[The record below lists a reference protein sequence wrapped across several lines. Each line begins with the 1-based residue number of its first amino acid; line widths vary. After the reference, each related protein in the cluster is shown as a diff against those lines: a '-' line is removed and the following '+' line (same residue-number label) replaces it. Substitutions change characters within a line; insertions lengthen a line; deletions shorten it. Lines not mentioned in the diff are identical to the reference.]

1 MFSSHTQNRKLYD
14 KMEVSVNATVI
25 AILQY
30 INVSN
35 QYIVH
40 LKVI

>member
-1 MFSSHTQNRKLYD
+1 MI
-14 KMEVSVNATVI
+14 EVLANATVVN
-25 AILQY
+25 ILKY

-40 LKVI
+40 LKLTNIICELYFNKN